1 MTNMEHAMKQAN
13 ITLPLIH
20 RVWLTVKD
28 YPGADCGKIATVLGV
43 KRSHASSSLA
53 DLTHRKMVITSEVE
67 KKVRSGHGFSK
78 RHILTYTVNPRMQEY
93 ELWPRSHKPRTKP
106 KAAPAAPAPA
116 YTAAT
121 QAAIQAAVVDVAPQ
135 MTPAPQAAPKAAP
148 APFAGDFMDSLR
160 KGAPAPQMPVQMLEK
175 PVARE
180 VPQGVTITLPP
191 RVPTFEEI
199 DRWAIA
205 DARRVYDYLRD
216 YFTA

>member
-28 YPGADCGKIATVLGV
+28 HPGADCGKIATVLGV

-116 YTAAT
+116 P
-121 QAAIQAAVVDVAPQ
+121 V
-135 MTPAPQAAPKAAP
+135 PAPQAAPHVAP
-148 APFAGDFMDSLR
+148 APALASVHR
-160 KGAPAPQMPVQMLEK
+160 VAPPAQQMPVQMLEK
-175 PVARE
+175 PMARE
-180 VPQGVTITLPP
+180 VPQGVTITLPL

-205 DARRVYDYLRD
+205 DARRVYDYLCD
-216 YFTA
+216 YFSA